1 MLRAAGDPTRLRLL
15 LLLREA
21 ELAVSEL
28 IEIVGQ
34 TQPRVSR
41 HLKLL
46 GEAGLLERFKEG
58 SWVFYRA
65 ADRGKGA
72 ELGRAL
78 AALADPGLIETD
90 RARLAHVREAR
101 AAAAAA
107 YFKANAAEW
116 ERIRALHAPEKDVE
130 AAILRRLTAKPIEDL
145 LDAGT
150 GTGRM
155 LELLAPHAK
164 RAVGIDVSPE
174 MLAIARDRLAR
185 ENLPQVQV
193 RLGDIYRL
201 PFPDRQW
208 RRRFRR
214 RAVPSGAALS
224 RRSRRRRRRSGAGD
238 AAGRAAGHRRFRAA
252 WAGIPARRLC
262 PSPAG
267 LFRPRSERLVRGGG
281 PETRRQRNHRAHG
294 QQGAAI
300 AGKTHRQ
307 TLARHRAREGG
318 GMSLETMIADRD
330 APISVSFEFSP
341 PKTDEAEAALWAT
354 IKRLEPLR
362 PALSRSPMA
371 RAARRASAPTPPSS
385 ALSRKPR

>member
-1 MLRAAGDPTRLRLL
+1 MDKLVAMLRAAGDPTRLRLL

-34 TQPRVSR
+34 SQPRVSR

-65 ADRGKGA
+65 ADQGKGA
-72 ELGRAL
+72 ELGKAL
-78 AALADPGLIETD
+78 AALADPALIATD

-130 AAILRRLTAKPIEDL
+130 AAIVRRLTAKPIEDL

-155 LELLAPHAK
+155 LELLAPHAR

-185 ENLPQVQV
+185 EKLPQVQV

-201 PFPDRQW
+201 PF
-208 RRRFRR
+208 
-214 RAVPSGAALS
+214 AN
-224 RRSRRRRRRSGAGD
+224 AGD
-238 AAGRAAGHRRFRAA
+238 AGFDAV
-252 WAGIPARRLC
+252 
-262 PSPAG
+262 
-267 LFRPRSERLVRGGG
+267 LFHQVL
-281 PETRRQRNHRAHG
+281 HY
-294 QQGAAI
+294 
-300 AGKTHRQ
+300 
-307 TLARHRAREGG
+307 L
-318 GMSLETMIADRD
+318 D
-330 APISVSFEFSP
+330 
-341 PKTDEAEAALWAT
+341 
-354 IKRLEPLR
+354 
-362 PALSRSPMA
+362 
-371 RAARRASAPTPPSS
+371 
-385 ALSRKPR
+385 